1 MKVLCSA
8 MRTLTDVPR
17 LLTLVERRVTERLA
31 AALAAVGTTVEE
43 YRVLALLAD
52 GRGHAM
58 SELGEQALLPPP
70 SVTKVVDRLV
80 AANLVYRR
88 PDEIDRRRVLAYL
101 SERGATAARRATA
114 PAAEVDR
121 DLTALLGDDDTVRL
135 TALLGLLS

>member
-1 MKVLCSA
+1 

-114 PAAEVDR
+114 AAAEVDR